1 MGDASF
7 CLLSCNLKRAALLLP
22 QVARTELSSVE
33 LCVACKN
40 FVSCGIRWQF
50 ITKRYV
56 IINRINNMPHSSR
69 HCCHNVVAAAPA
81 AVASA
86 VVAPRQLPR
95 GTVEDA
101 NAQRHF
107 NKAGELS

>member
-1 MGDASF
+1 
-7 CLLSCNLKRAALLLP
+7 
-22 QVARTELSSVE
+22 
-33 LCVACKN
+33 
-40 FVSCGIRWQF
+40 
-50 ITKRYV
+50 
-56 IINRINNMPHSSR
+56 MPHSSR

-101 NAQRHF
+101 NEQRHF